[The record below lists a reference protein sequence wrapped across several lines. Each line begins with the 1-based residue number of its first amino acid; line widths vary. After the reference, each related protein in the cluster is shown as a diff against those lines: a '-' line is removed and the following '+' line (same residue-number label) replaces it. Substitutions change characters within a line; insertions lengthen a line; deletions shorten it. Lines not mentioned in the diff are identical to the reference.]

1 MEMPTYQPTSLQ
13 EHDKFQI
20 FWWRVKRFINH
31 MAWPLVWRNVFL
43 IAISLTLL
51 YLTLNLLNSARWI
64 NQPFAGLLHQ
74 NLVVVESNV
83 VLSNRDNPLPKG
95 IIKRGEIITHVDGQL
110 APSSNWLNEY
120 VRQHPG
126 QMITYTLLRPDGLS
140 AAVELSVEEFTW
152 PNFIQM
158 MVVPGILS
166 LFILITAATII
177 YLGYELFLAKLFT
190 LFSIAL
196 AVQLSSFPG
205 LATGFL
211 ADLTLGLRLI
221 AQIVLPS
228 LFLHMVLL
236 LSQPQKLLVVRPFLL
251 PLIYLPILPG
261 LVHVPQI
268 FGHPIAHW
276 NFILIIEVYTLIYGC
291 VGFVLLLEMI
301 RQPTRR
307 RSRIRAVALLLGLS
321 GPLLLILMSHLL
333 NPTTHTQIFISLLN
347 RYGLVGLPFAV
358 AWLAIRYGDFG
369 FKVSPRAYFLY
380 LQLLLAGMLGYVCLI
395 VIISPAMSS
404 LDLIQ
409 LQDIPVILIGVA
421 IFFIAR
427 LLYNNL
433 HNIIT
438 DWFFGSVDEF
448 KVGYRIISHNLPKV
462 ETRRDLE
469 RVIGLDVPSDF
480 RLRNAEITPPEK
492 KPNIRHVLTYPLTV
506 NNLPVGNL
514 YLGGKI
520 NGKTFTGKELAIID
534 ELKKQIAL
542 ALWSFELDETIHKV
556 EELTRLKSRFLAH
569 VTHELRTPLNGI
581 INYIGFVL
589 DDFRGDLNPEQI
601 DHLERALSSAERLL
615 HIINNILDMSKIEAG
630 QMNLNRRPVNL
641 TKLVFDLTPI
651 VQHEIHDKPIE
662 LITDVSPTL
671 PEISGDY
678 LRIRQIIS
686 NLLFN
691 AAKFTQ
697 SGSIYLRVWP
707 EVGAVVIT
715 VADTGPGID
724 EQLKPMIFQKF
735 MSAGLTDV
743 DQNLGPG
750 LSMPITKAL
759 VELHGGRIDLTSRP
773 GQGTTFV
780 VTLPVDMVEPVTG
793 YYEVKDEQ

>member
-1 MEMPTYQPTSLQ
+1 MEMPTYQPTNLQ
-13 EHDKFQI
+13 KHDKFQI
-20 FWWRVKRFINH
+20 FLWRAKRFVNNV
-31 MAWPLVWRNVFL
+31 AWPLVWRNLFL
-43 IAISLTLL
+43 LGIGLTLV
-51 YLTLNLLNSARWI
+51 YLTFNLQHSARWI
-64 NQPFAGLLHQ
+64 NQPFAGFLHQ
-74 NLVVVESNV
+74 NQVVIESNL
-83 VLSNRDNPLPKG
+83 VLSNRAEALPEGFINK
-95 IIKRGEIITHVDGQL
+95 GEIISHLDGHPV
-110 APSSNWLNEY
+110 PSSNWLIDY
-120 VRQHPG
+120 ARQHQG
-126 QMITYTLLRPDGLS
+126 QKITYTLLRPNETS
-140 AAVELSVEEFTW
+140 ATIELRVLEFTW

-158 MVVPGILS
+158 VAVPGILS
-166 LFILITAATII
+166 LFILVTAATIM

-196 AVQLSSFPG
+196 ALHLGSFPG
-205 LATGFL
+205 FATGYL
-211 ADLTLGLRLI
+211 ADLTLSLALI
-221 AQIVLPS
+221 ARIVLPS
-228 LFLHMVLL
+228 LFLHLL
-236 LSQPQKLLVVRPFLL
+236 LLLYQPQKLLAERPFLL

-261 LVHVPQI
+261 LVHLPQI
-268 FGHPIAHW
+268 FGQPIAHRD
-276 NFILIIEVYTLIYGC
+276 LVAIIEMYTLIYSGI
-291 VGFVLLLEMI
+291 GLIILLEMM
-301 RQPTRR
+301 RR
-307 RSRIRAVALLLGLS
+307 NTMRRFRKRAGVLLLGLT
-321 GPLLLILMSHLL
+321 GPLLILLISLLL
-333 NPTTHTQIFISLLN
+333 NPTTHIQIFMSLLN
-347 RYGLVGLPFAV
+347 RYSLVGLPFAV
-358 AWLAIRYGDFG
+358 VWLAIRYEDFG
-369 FKVSPRAYFLY
+369 FKVAQRSYFLY
-380 LQLLLAGMLGYVCLI
+380 LRLLLVGLLGYVCLM
-395 VIISPAMSS
+395 VVISPTMTS
-404 LDLIQ
+404 LDLLQI
-409 LQDIPVILIGVA
+409 QDIPIILIGVA
-421 IFFIAR
+421 LVFVVR

-433 HNIIT
+433 HNIVS

-480 RLRNAEITPPEK
+480 RLRNAEITSPEK
-492 KPNIRHVLTYPLTV
+492 KSNIRYLLAYPLTV
-506 NNLPVGNL
+506 NNLAVGNL

-520 NGKTFTGKELAIID
+520 NGKSFTDKELEIID
-534 ELKKQIAL
+534 ELKKQISL

-589 DDFRGDLNPEQI
+589 DDFRSNLNPEQV

-630 QMNLNRRPVNL
+630 QMNLNRQPVNL
-641 TKLVFDLTPI
+641 AKLVSDLTPVI
-651 VQHEIHDKPIE
+651 QHEIQSKPVE
-662 LITDVSPTL
+662 LITDVAANV

-678 LRIRQIIS
+678 LRIRQIIL

-697 SGSIYLRVWP
+697 SGSIYLRVRP
-707 EVGAVVIT
+707 EAGTVVIT

-724 EQLKPMIFQKF
+724 DQLKGTIFQKF

-773 GQGTTFV
+773 GQGTIFV
-780 VTLPVDMVEPVTG
+780 VTLPVDLGEPVNG
-793 YYEVKDEQ
+793 YIK